1 MSDNYTRAIAA
12 ADIAPGGMKAVKL
25 DGREVVIC
33 NCGGS
38 FYAVSRR
45 CWHANAALELG
56 TLDGR
61 ILTCPAHY
69 AQFDITTGEAL
80 CGAVP
85 PYPAHGAPVPNT
97 NVAAQ
102 SASAHSLVTYKTK
115 VEGGWVWV
123 LL

>member
-1 MSDNYTRAIAA
+1 LSDNYTRAIAA

-25 DGREVVIC
+25 EGRDVVVC

-69 AQFDITTGEAL
+69 AQFDVTTGEAL
-80 CGAVP
+80 SDAVL
-85 PYPAHGAPVPNT
+85 PYPPKVSPPAPDLATKALNT
-97 NVAAQ
+97 YPV
-102 SASAHSLVTYKTK
+102 KI
-115 VEGGWVWV
+115 EDGWVLV
-123 LL
+123 AL